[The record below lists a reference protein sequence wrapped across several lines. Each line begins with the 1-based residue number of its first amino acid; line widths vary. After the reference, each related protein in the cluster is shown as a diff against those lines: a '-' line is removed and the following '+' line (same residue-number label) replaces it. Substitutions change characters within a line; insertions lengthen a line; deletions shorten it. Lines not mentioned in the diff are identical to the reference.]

1 MYSICIFQIF
11 IKHPLQ
17 SIDAHCNA
25 TIESFMFNA
34 TFINQTGVSVSLR
47 QSRQDSMLL
56 DSEGMTTEYP
66 EELSFDLE
74 DTQEPNTALLSAF
87 LMVGTF
93 AVAYYLRIFRNGKIL
108 GRTVSISRFISRI
121 SQNTIL

>member
-1 MYSICIFQIF
+1 
-11 IKHPLQ
+11 
-17 SIDAHCNA
+17 
-25 TIESFMFNA
+25 
-34 TFINQTGVSVSLR
+34 
-47 QSRQDSMLL
+47 MLL

-121 SQNTIL
+121 SQNTILWLFRQEEHLGILEFP